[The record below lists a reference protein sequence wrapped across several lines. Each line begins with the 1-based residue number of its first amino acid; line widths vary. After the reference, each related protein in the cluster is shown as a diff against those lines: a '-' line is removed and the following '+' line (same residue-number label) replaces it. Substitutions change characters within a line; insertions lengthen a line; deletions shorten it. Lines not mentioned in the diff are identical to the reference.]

1 MCHVRADKVAKDTI
15 VRQAF
20 ESCSPPQPR
29 EAWAI
34 LWKIKGVAVPVLEGA
49 VREKSQKDAV
59 GAAKT
64 LNTRGVEKFHDL
76 KE

>member
-1 MCHVRADKVAKDTI
+1 M
-15 VRQAF
+15 
-20 ESCSPPQPR
+20 
-29 EAWAI
+29 
-34 LWKIKGVAVPVLEGA
+34 PVLEGA